1 MESLKLLYKVGHG
14 PSSSHTM
21 GPRKAAEMFLAKNDS
36 VDAFRVTLYGS
47 LAATGKGHLTDT
59 AIREVLEKCAPTE
72 IIWKPEIVKEFH
84 TNGMYFEALTGDKV
98 VDDWTI
104 YSVGGGNIASP
115 DMPQLSG
122 EKIYPLS
129 TAEEILRWCDRE
141 GKTFWE
147 YVQDSESE
155 EIWPYLE
162 HIWETM
168 CKTIDNGL
176 NNDGVLPGGLK
187 VARKACTYW
196 VKSKEYGPSISNRS
210 RVYAYALATAEE
222 NASGGEVVTA
232 PTCGSCGVLP
242 AVIYHLADVNNYR
255 PIRIVRAL
263 ATAGVFGNIAKTNA
277 SISGAEVGCQGEIG
291 VACAM
296 AAAAACQLMGGTPA
310 QIEYAAEMALE
321 HHLGL
326 TCDPV
331 CGLVQIPCIE
341 RNAVAA
347 ARAIDS
353 ATFAILSDG
362 KHRVTYDHVVAVMKE
377 TGHNLPSL
385 YRETAEG
392 GLAKH
397 YRSQE

>member
-1 MESLKLLYKVGHG
+1 
-14 PSSSHTM
+14 M

-84 TNGMYFEALTGDKV
+84 TNGMYFEALKGDKV